1 MSTFLQLIVQGIALG
16 SIYALIALGFTVV
29 LLAGVVNFA
38 QGSFMLLGAYVVSWL
53 AVDMQV
59 PFLLAVAG
67 GILVTVLLG
76 VAFEQLFL
84 RRMAARPVFTL
95 IMITLGLDTIL
106 RVITSAIWGY
116 DPRRNGDPFTLSTG
130 FNVGEVH
137 LNWGDITIVIVTFI
151 LLGLFF
157 AFFKYTKYGVAMR
170 AAALDREAAAAVGIS
185 LSQVYILT
193 WTVAGVLA
201 TIGGVFLASVP
212 RSLDTTLG
220 FTALRAFP
228 AVILGG
234 LGSPVGA
241 VVGGVIMGVVEVLV
255 AGYNQQYFPWL
266 GSGFNQVSTYVVLII
281 VLLVRPYGLFG
292 KKEVERV

>member
-1 MSTFLQLIVQGIALG
+1 M
-16 SIYALIALGFTVV
+16 
-29 LLAGVVNFA
+29 
-38 QGSFMLLGAYVVSWL
+38 
-53 AVDMQV
+53 
-59 PFLLAVAG
+59 
-67 GILVTVLLG
+67 
-76 VAFEQLFL
+76 
-84 RRMAARPVFTL
+84 
-95 IMITLGLDTIL
+95 
-106 RVITSAIWGY
+106 
-116 DPRRNGDPFTLSTG
+116 
-130 FNVGEVH
+130 GEVH
-137 LNWGDITIVIVTFI
+137 FNWGDIAIVIVTFV

-212 RSLDTTLG
+212 RTLDTTLG